1 MLISIFLKDECNF
14 ICKGFIT
21 ILDQNLSI
29 LIFKRL
35 KKKLTQHAENI
46 FLLSNQKKTFLF
58 FCFAY
63 NDITM

>member
-35 KKKLTQHAENI
+35 KKKLTQHVENI

>member
-1 MLISIFLKDECNF
+1 MLISIFLKDECNY

-35 KKKLTQHAENI
+35 KKKLTQHVENI
-46 FLLSNQKKTFLF
+46 FRLSNQKKTFLF